1 MMILHSTIQSF
12 QHQHIYIVFAQ
23 GCHLMNPNVQMWCWW
38 LSNVLLQRLKKE
50 NSFLFLHMSNLAYG
64 SLFVHRG
71 PKIYVSLCYKIFWQ
85 ITYYKWHFSQ
95 VSLRFIIMIS
105 YIPQMDPLYVIS
117 FVLLHLCW
125 NCYWQQLYKD
135 CGNQ

>member
-85 ITYYKWHFSQ
+85 ITYYKWHFSLSKSEIHNYDFLHPSNGS
-95 VSLRFIIMIS
+95 SLCHFLCITTSM
-105 YIPQMDPLYVIS
+105 LE
-117 FVLLHLCW
+117 LLLVGT
-125 NCYWQQLYKD
+125 L
-135 CGNQ
+135 